1 MSSSPENPSEIPNAP
16 SIPSATLPAGK
27 MSSSPE
33 NPSEI
38 PMVPAPLPAGKVLLG
53 VKLPDS
59 CMVYRVVADLQSVAV
74 GDQLLV
80 QRADGEV
87 IAMVRHVFELPSE
100 PHPGPI
106 RKVIRKLND
115 KDLRQQTVRAELE
128 HKAHRLCRE
137 HIRALK
143 LPMKLSKVEYPIG
156 GGKAIIHFTSEARI
170 DFRDLVRVLSNEL
183 RVRVEMRHVG
193 VRDESKLL
201 CGLGPCGKTL
211 CCSQFLTRFHPVSVR
226 MAKNQDLSL
235 TPEGISGVCG
245 RLMCCLAYEN
255 DAYLALRKNMPKVK
269 AKVTLVDGREGVVRG
284 VYPLLNRV
292 ELQFAD
298 GLTDQFDL
306 DKLAGDGV
314 APVVE
319 GAAEEEGVKSAPE
332 IRPVARPV
340 APVAGGSAGRNL
352 VGNKPAARER
362 GQSRASPS
370 ASRGQRDDSASRG
383 QRDDAASRGQR
394 DDSAAR
400 GQRDGGGKGPSQ
412 PSNARLVVEKEPL
425 PPVEPSLLSSP
436 HASRLEEGEELS
448 VESGEGGAEGAQKR
462 RSSRRR
468 RRGSRSGVPGESVAG
483 VTPDGGREA
492 VAGVAESRVDGAVVP
507 PAEGGE
513 EGVRGPRAPGSG
525 RRRRRRGPRRAGE
538 GGGGGESAGSASGGA
553 GGEA

>member
-1 MSSSPENPSEIPNAP
+1 MSSSPENPGEIPNAP
-16 SIPSATLPAGK
+16 PT
-27 MSSSPE
+27 
-33 NPSEI
+33 
-38 PMVPAPLPAGKVLLG
+38 LPAGKVLLG

-87 IAMVRHVFELPSE
+87 IATVRHVFELPSE

-115 KDLRQQTVRAELE
+115 KDLRFQVWRAEQE
-128 HKAHRLCRE
+128 QKAHRLCRE
-137 HIRALK
+137 HIRQMK
-143 LPMKLSKVEYPIG
+143 LPMKLSKVEYPLG

-170 DFRDLVRVLSNEL
+170 DFRDLVRVLSTEM

-284 VYPLLNRV
+284 LYPLLNRV
-292 ELQFAD
+292 EIQFAD
-298 GLTDQFDL
+298 GVTDQFDL
-306 DKLAGDGV
+306 DKLAGDFATPAVDGTS
-314 APVVE
+314 
-319 GAAEEEGVKSAPE
+319 EEAVVKSE
-332 IRPVARPV
+332 VEARPV
-340 APVAGGSAGRNL
+340 APAGGSAGRNL
-352 VGNKPAARER
+352 GGNKPAPRER
-362 GQSRASPS
+362 SQQRAP
-370 ASRGQRDDSASRG
+370 QP
-383 QRDDAASRGQR
+383 
-394 DDSAAR
+394 AR
-400 GQRDGGGKGPSQ
+400 GPRDGGGGGKGPSQ
-412 PSNARLVVEKEPL
+412 SSNARLVVEKEKL
-425 PPVEPSLLSSP
+425 PPVEPPPLPPPSPPP
-436 HASRLEEGEELS
+436 HAPMLEEGGELF
-448 VESGEGGAEGAQKR
+448 VENGEGGAEGAQKR

-468 RRGSRSGVPGESVAG
+468 RRGNRSGVPGESATGAG
-483 VTPDGGREA
+483 IATDLQSA
-492 VAGVAESRVDGAVVP
+492 VVGAVEP
-507 PAEGGE
+507 RGEESLSAEGGE
-513 EGVRGPRAPGSG
+513 DGSRSSRAPGSG
-525 RRRRRRGPRRAGE
+525 RRRRRRGPRRSGE
-538 GGGGGESAGSASGGA
+538 GGGGGESAGSPSGE
-553 GGEA
+553 GGES